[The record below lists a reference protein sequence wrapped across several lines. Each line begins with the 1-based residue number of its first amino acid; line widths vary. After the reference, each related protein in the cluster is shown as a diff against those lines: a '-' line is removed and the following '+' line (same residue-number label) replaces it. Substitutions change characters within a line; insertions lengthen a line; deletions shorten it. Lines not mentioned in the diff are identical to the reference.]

1 MKKNSYFL
9 IVFILLI
16 GICFLAIPN
25 LAIAGDFADGLKGA
39 AEKPGLLPKADNTIE
54 KVIGQYI
61 GVFFG
66 YVSIA
71 FLIMI
76 VYGGIMWMTAGGT
89 PQNVEKARKTLIHA
103 AIGLVVTL
111 MAYQLTAYVIAKIS
125 GTL

>member
-1 MKKNSYFL
+1 M

-16 GICFLAIPN
+16 GIYIFAAPVF
-25 LAIAGDFADGLKGA
+25 AGDTTFAEGLKKT
-39 AEKPGLLPKADNTIE
+39 AEGPGLVPDSETKTVE
-54 KVIGQYI
+54 SVIGQYL

-66 YVSIA
+66 YVSIV

-111 MAYQLTAYVIAKIS
+111 LAYQVTAYVITKIS